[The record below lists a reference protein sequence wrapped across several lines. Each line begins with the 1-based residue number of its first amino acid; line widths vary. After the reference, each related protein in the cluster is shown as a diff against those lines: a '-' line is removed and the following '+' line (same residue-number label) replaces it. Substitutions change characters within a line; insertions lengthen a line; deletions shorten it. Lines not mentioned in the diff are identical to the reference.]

1 VSPRGLIQSLAVIAT
16 VLLTDATGGPADSQS
31 APPAAQFT
39 FANVDRIARERA
51 AQPYAGS
58 SPKLPENIARLGYD
72 QYRDIRYRPADAIWR
87 GQSMFELQMFHRGF
101 NFERRV
107 NLFEVS
113 DAGVRPILYSPS
125 MFDFGKNTGV
135 GNLPPETGFAGFRV
149 HFPLHT
155 PAYKDEIVAFLG
167 ASYFR
172 ALGRNQ
178 GYGIS
183 ARGLAIDTATE
194 RGEEFPYF
202 TDFWLTRPK
211 QGDRTL
217 VFYAVLDSK
226 SVAGAYRFELRPGST
241 TQVEVQS
248 RLYPRR
254 KIEKLGIAPLTSM
267 FLFGESPSGKRF
279 DDFRPEVH
287 DSDGLMVQNGSGEWL
302 WRPLVNPREL
312 VVTRFMDE
320 NPRGFGIAQRDRD
333 FRNFQDN
340 ESRFERRPGYWI
352 APLGKWGKGSVELV
366 ELPTREEIHD
376 NIVAYWVPAG
386 PAEANKP
393 LSYSYLINVFSTSQ
407 VWPPG
412 GKVIATRVGNAGV
425 GAYDDSSSRTRRV
438 LIDFAGGDLEGL
450 NAVQPVRAEV
460 KANGGDVDTVTVEQ
474 LPGTGTWRVA
484 FRLTPKGNGSVDL
497 RCYLTLYG
505 EALTETWSYLWS
517 PQI

>member
-1 VSPRGLIQSLAVIAT
+1 LSPRGLIQSLVVIVA
-16 VLLTDATGGPADSQS
+16 VLLTEATGGPVDAQS
-31 APPAAQFT
+31 APPPTPFSFQT
-39 FANVDRIARERA
+39 IDKIARDRA
-51 AQPYAGS
+51 AKPYAET
-58 SPKLPENIARLGYD
+58 SPKLPEAIANIGYD

-87 GQSMFELQMFHRGF
+87 GQSMFEVQLFHRGF
-101 NFERRV
+101 NFDRRV

-125 MFDFGKNTGV
+125 MFDFGKNSSFGQ
-135 GNLPPETGFAGFRV
+135 LPPETGFAGFRV
-149 HFPLHT
+149 HYPLHT

-183 ARGLAIDTATE
+183 ARGLAIDTGTE
-194 RGEEFPYF
+194 RGEEFPSF
-202 TDFWLTRPK
+202 TDFWLMRPK

-217 VFYAVLDSK
+217 VIYAVLDSK
-226 SVAGAYRFELRPGST
+226 SASGSYRFEIRPGSV

-248 RLYPRR
+248 HLYPRR
-254 KIEKLGIAPLTSM
+254 TLQKVGIAPLTSM
-267 FLFGESPSGKRF
+267 FLYGENPSGKRF

-287 DSDGLMVQNGSGEWL
+287 DSDGLMVHNGAGEWL
-302 WRPLVNPREL
+302 WRPLVNPKEIL
-312 VVTRFMDE
+312 ITSFSDE
-320 NPRGFGIAQRDRD
+320 NPLGFGLAQRDRD
-333 FRNFQDN
+333 FRNYQDN
-340 ESRFERRPGYWI
+340 ESRFERRPSYWI

-366 ELPTREEIHD
+366 ELPTKEEIHD
-376 NIVAYWVPAG
+376 NIVAYWVPAA
-386 PAEANKP
+386 PAEAGKP
-393 LSYSYLINVFSTSQ
+393 VSYSYLINSFSNSV

-425 GAYDDSSSRTRRV
+425 GSYDDSSRARRV

-450 NAVQPVRAEV
+450 NSAQPVRAEV
-460 KANGGDVDTVTVEQ
+460 KANGGDVDSVTVEQ

-484 FRLTPKGNGSVDL
+484 FKLTPKGNASMDL